1 MRIIYFEKIMLFE
14 IYVNIFFWGIY
25 CKVYVINFS
34 NVWNYKFLKYLIS
47 FRLSIKFVLIYKWK
61 VFFL

>member
-34 NVWNYKFLKYLIS
+34 NV
-47 FRLSIKFVLIYKWK
+47 
-61 VFFL
+61 